1 MGHHC
6 RCRIPQVGST
16 LVCKLYP
23 ARYGRSEDVM
33 IASLSSRTQQV
44 LAVDILEVDTELVTP
59 MEGAGLGLRYNTSTS
74 VSM

>member
-1 MGHHC
+1 
-6 RCRIPQVGST
+6 
-16 LVCKLYP
+16 
-23 ARYGRSEDVM
+23 M